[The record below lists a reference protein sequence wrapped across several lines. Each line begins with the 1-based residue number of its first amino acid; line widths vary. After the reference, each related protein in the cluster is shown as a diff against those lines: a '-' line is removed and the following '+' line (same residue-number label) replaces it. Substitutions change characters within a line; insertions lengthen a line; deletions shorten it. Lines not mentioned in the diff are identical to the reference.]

1 MTIEL
6 ARWQDLTVSEQAA
19 VAALSISAE
28 QLEFAGRIEKALASC
43 EAANEADANQTTQ
56 DLVGLAIRKSS
67 DDGDLIVG
75 FLVLKRRSQAPA
87 WARADAAVVSGMRIN
102 QTQQGKGAGT
112 AALKALAIW
121 TATHWPESSRL
132 SLEVDEE
139 NTAGIRAYNKAGF
152 TDDGARKQGR
162 IGWVRTLTMPISEFP
177 TKRLRVFFER
187 DRTARQNAAGL
198 GAKRHHSRAMASI
211 CNDNRACFGV
221 MSGHHQRLS
230 ASKP

>member
-1 MTIEL
+1 MTLEL
-6 ARWQDLTVSEQAA
+6 ARWQDLTASEQAA

-56 DLVGLAIRKSS
+56 DLVGLAIRKNS

-87 WARADAAVVSGMRIN
+87 WACADAAVVSGMRID
-102 QTQQGKGAGT
+102 QAQQGKGTGT

-152 TDDGARKQGR
+152 TDDGAHKQGR
-162 IGWVRTLTMPISEFP
+162 IGWVRTLTMPI
-177 TKRLRVFFER
+177 KIDRL
-187 DRTARQNAAGL
+187 A
-198 GAKRHHSRAMASI
+198 
-211 CNDNRACFGV
+211 
-221 MSGHHQRLS
+221 
-230 ASKP
+230 